1 MIQVI
6 LRLESQLRVFHDLT
20 TINDISI
27 RCDVLCQLA
36 EKLSHQP
43 VLSSVVMAT
52 LDVLSD
58 EKYKQIAQE
67 IIDTMESILG
77 DMV

>member
-6 LRLESQLRVFHDLT
+6 LRLESQLRVFHDLA

-27 RCDVLCQLA
+27 RYDVLCQLA
-36 EKLSHQP
+36 EKLSHHP

-52 LDVLSD
+52 SDVLSD
-58 EKYKQIAQE
+58 EKYKQISQE
-67 IIDTMESILG
+67 IINMMESILG
-77 DMV
+77 E